1 MIHYGYFVLLPN
13 GELHPAGD
21 SWHPSS
27 AESYKPGDSL
37 GVKNGTEGLVAA
49 VVKGAGAMRN
59 GLDVLIIVDQ
69 QRATGP
75 RNPLPDTLVQ
85 AVVSALEAPP
95 PRGGPPTIQAI
106 WNGQRFVAIWNKL
119 IVRPATET
127 FHEFLIEVPLKQ
139 TLGEKWYLGEMVK
152 GAEADRHIVVRW
164 LRGFREQQAK
174 HLPVNHKPGQVFG
187 APTTGE
193 ITELLALAHDL
204 YLLQKVDRLPDG
216 LVDRLRNHDGF
227 QGARYEIAIAAAFVK
242 CDFEIEWIGDLPV
255 KHPEF
260 VARNKQTG
268 EEIAVET
275 KSRRR
280 PGVLNQPGTVP
291 PPENLS
297 ADVDRLYR
305 EALGQDMGN
314 HPFAIFL
321 DVNLPPSTASSAV
334 AGWQREIVGRWRG
347 NEQLALL
354 GFTNFAWHYSG
365 TRPTLYP
372 EFILTTPHKS
382 ARPLASPKTVEQL
395 RATLENYGLFPL
407 EY

>member
-1 MIHYGYFVLLPN
+1 MLHFGYFVLQRDGQLF
-13 GELHPAGD
+13 PAGD
-21 SWHPSS
+21 DWGPT
-27 AESYKPGDSL
+27 AATRRPGVSL
-37 GVKNGTEGLVAA
+37 GVKNGSEGVVAG
-49 VVKGAGAMRN
+49 VVTGAGAMRK
-59 GLDVLIIVDQ
+59 GFDVLVIVD
-69 QRATGP
+69 AKPAGAP
-75 RNPLPDTLVQ
+75 RNPLPADLVQ
-85 AVVSALEAPP
+85 AVIGVLEAPP
-95 PRGGPPTIQAI
+95 PRGGPPTIQSL
-106 WNGQRFVAIWNKL
+106 WNGQRFVAIWNRL
-119 IVRPATET
+119 EIRPATET

-139 TLGEKWYLGEMVK
+139 TFGETWYKGEMAK
-152 GAEADRHIVVRW
+152 ATEGDRHIVVRW
-164 LRGFREQQAK
+164 LAAFREHLAK
-174 HLPVNHKPGQVFG
+174 HLPANHQKGQIFS

-204 YLLQKVDRLPDG
+204 YLLQKVDRLPDS
-216 LVDRLRNHDGF
+216 LVNRLRNHDGF

-242 CDFEIEWIGDLPV
+242 CDFEIDWIGDLPV

-260 VARNKQTG
+260 VARNKQTH
-268 EEIAVET
+268 EEMAVET

-280 PGVLNQPGTVP
+280 PGVLNQPGTLP

-321 DVNLPPSTASSAV
+321 DVNLPPSTASAAV
-334 AGWQREIVGRWRG
+334 AGWQREITGRWRG

-365 TRPTLYP
+365 TGPTLYP
-372 EFILTTPHKS
+372 EFILAVPPTS
-382 ARPLASPKTVEQL
+382 VRPLATQKTVEQL
-395 RATLENYGLFPL
+395 RSTLENYGIFPL

>member
-1 MIHYGYFVLLPN
+1 MI
-13 GELHPAGD
+13 
-21 SWHPSS
+21 
-27 AESYKPGDSL
+27 
-37 GVKNGTEGLVAA
+37 
-49 VVKGAGAMRN
+49 
-59 GLDVLIIVDQ
+59 
-69 QRATGP
+69 
-75 RNPLPDTLVQ
+75 
-85 AVVSALEAPP
+85 
-95 PRGGPPTIQAI
+95 
-106 WNGQRFVAIWNKL
+106 
-119 IVRPATET
+119 RPATET
-127 FHEFLIEVPLKQ
+127 FHEFLIEVPLKG
-139 TLGEKWYLGEMVK
+139 TLGETWYKGEMAK
-152 GAEADRHIVVRW
+152 AIEADRHIVVRW
-164 LRGFREQQAK
+164 LKAFREQQRK
-174 HLPVNHKPGQVFG
+174 HLPANHQPGQVFG

-204 YLLQKVDRLPDG
+204 YLLQKVDRLPDS
-216 LVDRLRNHDGF
+216 LVNRLRNHDGF

-242 CDFEIEWIGDLPV
+242 CDFEIEWIGDLPI

-268 EEIAVET
+268 EVVAVET

-334 AGWQREIVGRWRG
+334 AGWQREIAGRWRG

-365 TRPTLYP
+365 TGPTLYP
-372 EFILTTPHKS
+372 EFILATPPTS
-382 ARPLASPKTVEQL
+382 VRPLASQETVARL
-395 RATLENYGLFPL
+395 RTTLENYGVFPL